1 MHPTRCSGGGGHRRC
16 IGRLAA
22 TALAGGP
29 GHGHR
34 DGRSRSVRLRRL
46 RRPTGA
52 AAGKAR
58 RPLPQSE
65 DRTAGQDEDR
75 ATLLGLLTLH
85 ASPYQPLLCG
95 KTRRS
100 TRRALIL
107 HQRATTLDCRTT
119 ALGPKI
125 GATRERSTI
134 GVQRRCEPRSWHDQS
149 RRRARLAGHDVRSPT
164 RPSQEMLTSPGR
176 DARAGRRLQTQKKAR
191 GAAKFSVTPPGL
203 RPGGW
208 IASARP
214 VVTVRVGTAPSRR
227 RPTCRSARARYRAP
241 SCRVRRHRR

>member
-1 MHPTRCSGGGGHRRC
+1 MEGGHRRC

-34 DGRSRSVRLRRL
+34 YGRSRSVRLRRL

-125 GATRERSTI
+125 GAARERSTI
-134 GVQRRCEPRSWHDQS
+134 GVQRRCEPRSWHAQS
-149 RRRARLAGHDVRSPT
+149 RRRAPCRTRCAVSNAAFAGNVDKPWPG
-164 RPSQEMLTSPGR
+164 RPRRAPAPDAKKSPGCGKILR
-176 DARAGRRLQTQKKAR
+176 HAPGPAAGRMDRI
-191 GAAKFSVTPPGL
+191 
-203 RPGGW
+203 RPAG
-208 IASARP
+208 
-214 VVTVRVGTAPSRR
+214 
-227 RPTCRSARARYRAP
+227 
-241 SCRVRRHRR
+241 RHRSSRNGS